1 MKGKWK
7 YLIFRNF
14 ILYIHNC
21 TVMLNSCHDI
31 KIKFSLWNRLS
42 WKLNSAFFFFF
53 KMINQ
58 LLVSKYK
65 SFYMHYKKN
74 IPYSKCMIMHATQ
87 FIYGMY
93 KYILYILKSDWIL
106 HYLLNI
112 HFTVDIHKHYRC
124 ELCFLH
130 IVCEFVKEKYV
141 QIFAN
146 KYHD

>member
-14 ILYIHNC
+14 IPYIHNC

-42 WKLNSAFFFFF
+42 WKLNSAFFFF

-65 SFYMHYKKN
+65 SVYMHYKKTYL
-74 IPYSKCMIMHATQ
+74 IQSVWSCMLHNLYTVCINTYYTYWNLTE
-87 FIYGMY
+87 FCIIFWTYISLLIY
-93 KYILYILKSDWIL
+93 INTIDV
-106 HYLLNI
+106 N
-112 HFTVDIHKHYRC
+112 
-124 ELCFLH
+124 
-130 IVCEFVKEKYV
+130 FVFC
-141 QIFAN
+141 I
-146 KYHD
+146 

>member
-42 WKLNSAFFFFF
+42 WKLNSAFFFF

-65 SFYMHYKKN
+65 SVYMHYKKN
-74 IPYSKCMIMHATQ
+74 IPYSKCMMMQATQ
-87 FIYGMY
+87 FIYRYGMY
-93 KYILYILKSDWIL
+93 KYMYWNLTEFCIIFWTYIS
-106 HYLLNI
+106 LLIYINTI
-112 HFTVDIHKHYRC
+112 DVN
-124 ELCFLH
+124 
-130 IVCEFVKEKYV
+130 FVFC
-141 QIFAN
+141 I
-146 KYHD
+146 